1 MQNPLTDY
9 RNNLFATHENI
20 DESLSYLSSVM
31 SGMSHSDRAGVD
43 VAVRCLINTLANIID
58 DVYHPSKNTSIA
70 TLVDR
75 YLNDVLAERVEEL
88 VNDRI
93 SDAIGEYMSNEFDIT
108 DYEDNID
115 WAYRIESNL
124 DNDMIKESVEEIVKN
139 SLTIE
144 VRVS

>member
-58 DVYHPSKNTSIA
+58 DVYHPTKNMSIA
-70 TLVDR
+70 SLIDKH
-75 YLNDVLAERVEEL
+75 LDDVLAERVEEL
-88 VNDRI
+88 VNDRV

>member
-58 DVYHPSKNTSIA
+58 DVYHPTKNMSIA
-70 TLVDR
+70 SLIDKH
-75 YLNDVLAERVEEL
+75 LDDVLAQRVEEL

-93 SDAIGEYMSNEFDIT
+93 SDAIGEYMSNEFDIS